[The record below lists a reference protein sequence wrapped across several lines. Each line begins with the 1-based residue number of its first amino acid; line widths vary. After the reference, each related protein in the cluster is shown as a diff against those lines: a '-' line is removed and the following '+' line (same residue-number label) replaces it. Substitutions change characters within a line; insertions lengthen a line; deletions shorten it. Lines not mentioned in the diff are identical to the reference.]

1 METSSLES
9 LNLVQLLEQ
18 ADGFLRKSKMHVE
31 NILGAGP
38 YLDELMRR
46 LNLSHDEAM
55 ALSCV
60 FNLNDLGDISAVHLS
75 RYFDCRPL
83 QVMQL
88 RGALNSLCE
97 KELLCSFKSRMDN
110 ATHYVVPE
118 KVISSIIQN
127 KMPDKKN
134 YKDLSAENWIKE
146 LDGLFAAVSD
156 HEIAQSRLNK
166 HIMELIECNP
176 QLQLVK
182 YVKQLQLDDEDQ
194 TVFLLATMC
203 MFVRDGDDGVMS
215 HDIEDFVDTDA
226 LNCIVRAI
234 RRGNYHLIK
243 KGILENGCL
252 GGHAEPSA
260 WKLTDTAKQEWL
272 YELELNL
279 GANINLG
286 LKLPDSIAEKQLYFN
301 PGVSKQVEQL
311 QSLLMPE
318 RLSKV
323 QERLTKHNMRK
334 GFACIFYCGPGTGKT
349 ETVYQ
354 LAKATGRA
362 IMQVD
367 IPNMRSKWVG
377 DTEKNIK
384 ATFDRYRDC
393 CKKMSVQPILLFN
406 EADAILGKRSANTD
420 NSVEKM
426 ENAMQNIILQEMETL
441 DGIMIATTNLT
452 GNLDSAFERRFLYKI
467 EFPKPTPQESRHIW
481 HAMLPELTDND
492 ALTLAKKYNFSGG
505 QIENIARKQL
515 INSILA
521 DIDGVDMSAIQEAC
535 DNELINKRQGK
546 TIGFC

>member
-9 LNLVQLLEQ
+9 LNLVQLLEK
-18 ADGFLRKSKMHVE
+18 ADSFLRKSRMQDDKVQ
-31 NILGAGP
+31 GAEP
-38 YLDELMRR
+38 YLQQLMQR

-60 FNLNDLGDISAVHLS
+60 FNLNDLGDISAVNLS

-88 RGALNSLCE
+88 RGALDSLCE
-97 KELLCSFKSRMDN
+97 KELLCSFKSRMEN
-110 ATHYVVPE
+110 ATHYIVSE

-127 KMPDKKN
+127 KMPEKNN
-134 YKDLSAENWIKE
+134 YKGLSAEDWIKE
-146 LDGLFAAVSD
+146 LDSLFSAASNN
-156 HEIAQSRLNK
+156 ELTQSRLAK
-166 HIMELIECNP
+166 HILELVELNP

-182 YVKQLQLDDEDQ
+182 YVKQLQLDED
-194 TVFLLATMC
+194 TVVFLLATMC
-203 MFVRDGDDGVMS
+203 MFVCDGDDGVMS
-215 HDIEDFVDTDA
+215 HDVEDFVDADV

-252 GGHAEPSA
+252 GGHADPSA
-260 WKLTDTAKQEWL
+260 WKLTDAAKQDWL
-272 YELELNL
+272 SELE
-279 GANINLG
+279 INFAADINVG
-286 LKLPDSIAEKQLYFN
+286 LKMPDSIAEKQLYFN
-301 PGVSKQVEQL
+301 PAVSKQVEQL
-311 QSLLMPE
+311 KSLLMPE

-323 QERLTKHNMRK
+323 QERLAKHNMRR
-334 GFACIFYCGPGTGKT
+334 GFACIFYGGPGTGKT
-349 ETVYQ
+349 ETAYQ
-354 LAKATGRA
+354 LARATGRA
-362 IMQVD
+362 VMQVD

-393 CKKMSVQPILLFN
+393 CKKMPVQPILLFN
-406 EADAILGKRSANTD
+406 EADAILGKRSADTEH
-420 NSVEKM
+420 SVEKM

-481 HAMLPELTDND
+481 HAMLPELADND
-492 ALTLAKKYNFSGG
+492 ALSLAQKYNFSGG
-505 QIENIARKQL
+505 QIENIARKQV
-515 INSILA
+515 IHNILD
-521 DIDGVDMSAIQEAC
+521 DIEGIDMSSIQEAC

-546 TIGFC
+546 AIGFC

>member
-9 LNLVQLLEQ
+9 LNLVQLLEK
-18 ADGFLRKSKMHVE
+18 ADSFLRKSKMQDDKVQ
-31 NILGAGP
+31 GAEP
-38 YLDELMRR
+38 YLQQLMQR

-60 FNLNDLGDISAVHLS
+60 FNLNDLGDISAVNLS

-88 RGALNSLCE
+88 RGALDSLCE
-97 KELLCSFKSRMDN
+97 KELLCSFKSRMEN
-110 ATHYVVPE
+110 ATHYIVSE

-127 KMPDKKN
+127 KMPEKKN
-134 YKDLSAENWIKE
+134 YKGLSAEDWIKE
-146 LDGLFAAVSD
+146 LDSLFSAASNN
-156 HEIAQSRLNK
+156 ELTQSRLAK
-166 HIMELIECNP
+166 HILELVELNP

-182 YVKQLQLDDEDQ
+182 YVKQLQLDED
-194 TVFLLATMC
+194 TVVFLLATMC
-203 MFVRDGDDGVMS
+203 MFVCDGDDGVMS
-215 HDIEDFVDTDA
+215 HDVEDFVDADV

-252 GGHAEPSA
+252 GGHADPSA
-260 WKLTDTAKQEWL
+260 WKLTDAAKQDWL
-272 YELELNL
+272 SELE
-279 GANINLG
+279 INFAADINVG
-286 LKLPDSIAEKQLYFN
+286 LKMPDSIAEKQLYFN
-301 PGVSKQVEQL
+301 PAVSKQVEQL
-311 QSLLMPE
+311 KSLLMPE

-323 QERLTKHNMRK
+323 QERLAKHNMRR
-334 GFACIFYCGPGTGKT
+334 GFACIFYGGPGTGKT
-349 ETVYQ
+349 ETAYQ
-354 LAKATGRA
+354 LARATGRA
-362 IMQVD
+362 VMQVD

-393 CKKMSVQPILLFN
+393 CKKMPVQPILLFN
-406 EADAILGKRSANTD
+406 EADAILGKRSADTEH
-420 NSVEKM
+420 SVEKM

-481 HAMLPELTDND
+481 HAMLPELADND
-492 ALTLAKKYNFSGG
+492 ALSLAQKYNFSGG
-505 QIENIARKQL
+505 QIENIARKQV
-515 INSILA
+515 IHNILD
-521 DIDGVDMSAIQEAC
+521 DIEGIDMSSIQEAC

-546 TIGFC
+546 AIGFC

>member
-1 METSSLES
+1 METSSSES
-9 LNLVQLLEQ
+9 LNLVQLLEK
-18 ADGFLRKSKMHVE
+18 ADSFLRKSKMQAE
-31 NILGAGP
+31 KMLWAEP
-38 YLDELMRR
+38 FLEQLMQRMSI
-46 LNLSHDEAM
+46 SHEEAI
-55 ALSCV
+55 ALCCA
-60 FNLNDLGDISAVHLS
+60 FNLNDFSDISPAQLC

-83 QVMQL
+83 QVMEL
-88 RGALNSLCE
+88 RTALNNLCE
-97 KELLCSFKSRMDN
+97 KELLCSFKSRMERT
-110 ATHYVVPE
+110 THYVIPE
-118 KVISSIIQN
+118 RVVEAVMQN
-127 KMPDKKN
+127 KMPEKKN
-134 YKDLSAENWIKE
+134 YAGLSAEDWIKE
-146 LDGLFAAVSD
+146 LEGLFTAVSD
-156 HEIAQSRLNK
+156 REMAQSRLK
-166 HIMELIECNP
+166 KSIMELIECNP

-182 YVKQLQLDDEDQ
+182 YVKQLQLDEDQ

-203 MFVRDGDDGVMS
+203 MFVCEGDDGVMS
-215 HDIEDFVDTDA
+215 HDIEDFVDTDV

-243 KGILENGCL
+243 KGILENSCL
-252 GGHAEPSA
+252 DGHVDPSS
-260 WKLTDTAKQEWL
+260 WKLTDTAKQDWL
-272 YELELNL
+272 CELELNF
-279 GANINLG
+279 ASDVKVG

-301 PGVSKQVEQL
+301 LAVTKQVEQL
-311 QSLLMPE
+311 KSLLMPE

-334 GFACIFYCGPGTGKT
+334 GFACIFYGGPGTGKT

-384 ATFDRYRDC
+384 ATFDRYRDY
-393 CKKMSVQPILLFN
+393 CKKMPVQPILLFN
-406 EADAILGKRSANTD
+406 EADAILGKRSTDTD

-515 INSILA
+515 IHSILD
-521 DIDGVDMSAIQEAC
+521 DIDGVDLSAIQEAC

-546 TIGFC
+546 AIGFC

>member
-9 LNLVQLLEQ
+9 LNLVQLLEK
-18 ADGFLRKSKMHVE
+18 ADSFLRKSKMQDDKVQ
-31 NILGAGP
+31 GAEP
-38 YLDELMRR
+38 YLQQLMQR

-60 FNLNDLGDISAVHLS
+60 FNLNDLGDISAVNLS

-88 RGALNSLCE
+88 RGALDSLCE
-97 KELLCSFKSRMDN
+97 KELLCSFKSRMEN
-110 ATHYVVPE
+110 ATHYIVSE

-127 KMPDKKN
+127 KMPEKKN
-134 YKDLSAENWIKE
+134 YKGLSAEDWIKE
-146 LDGLFAAVSD
+146 LDSLFSAASNN
-156 HEIAQSRLNK
+156 ELTQSRLAK
-166 HIMELIECNP
+166 HILELVELNP

-182 YVKQLQLDDEDQ
+182 YVKQLQLDED
-194 TVFLLATMC
+194 TVVFLLATMC
-203 MFVRDGDDGVMS
+203 MFVCDGDDGVMS
-215 HDIEDFVDTDA
+215 HDVEDFVDADV

-252 GGHAEPSA
+252 GGHADPSA
-260 WKLTDTAKQEWL
+260 WKLTDAAKQDWL
-272 YELELNL
+272 SELE
-279 GANINLG
+279 INFAADINVG
-286 LKLPDSIAEKQLYFN
+286 LKMPDSIAEKQLYFN
-301 PGVSKQVEQL
+301 PVVTKQVEQL
-311 QSLLMPE
+311 KSLLMPE

-323 QERLTKHNMRK
+323 QERLAKHNMRR
-334 GFACIFYCGPGTGKT
+334 GFACIFYGGPGTGKT
-349 ETVYQ
+349 ETAYQ
-354 LAKATGRA
+354 LARATGRA
-362 IMQVD
+362 VMQVD

-393 CKKMSVQPILLFN
+393 CKKMPVQPILLFN
-406 EADAILGKRSANTD
+406 EADAILGKRSADTEH
-420 NSVEKM
+420 SVEKM

-481 HAMLPELTDND
+481 HAMLPELADND
-492 ALTLAKKYNFSGG
+492 ALSLAQKYNFSGG
-505 QIENIARKQL
+505 QIENIARKQV
-515 INSILA
+515 IHNILD
-521 DIDGVDMSAIQEAC
+521 DIEGIDMSSIQEAC

-546 TIGFC
+546 AIGFC

>member
-9 LNLVQLLEQ
+9 LNLVQLLEK
-18 ADGFLRKSKMHVE
+18 ADSFLRKSKMQDDKVQ
-31 NILGAGP
+31 GAEP
-38 YLDELMRR
+38 YLQQLMQR

-60 FNLNDLGDISAVHLS
+60 FNLNDLGDISAVNLS

-88 RGALNSLCE
+88 RGALDSLCE
-97 KELLCSFKSRMDN
+97 KELLCSFKSRMEN
-110 ATHYVVPE
+110 ATHYIVSE

-127 KMPDKKN
+127 KMPEKNN
-134 YKDLSAENWIKE
+134 YKGLSAEDWIKE
-146 LDGLFAAVSD
+146 LDSLFSAASNN
-156 HEIAQSRLNK
+156 ELTQSRLAK
-166 HIMELIECNP
+166 HILELVELNP

-182 YVKQLQLDDEDQ
+182 YVKQLQLDED
-194 TVFLLATMC
+194 TVVFLLATMC
-203 MFVRDGDDGVMS
+203 MFVCDGDDGVMS
-215 HDIEDFVDTDA
+215 HDVEDFVDADV

-252 GGHAEPSA
+252 GGHADPSA
-260 WKLTDTAKQEWL
+260 WKLTDAAKQDWL
-272 YELELNL
+272 SELE
-279 GANINLG
+279 INFAADINVG
-286 LKLPDSIAEKQLYFN
+286 LKMPDSIAEKQLYFN
-301 PGVSKQVEQL
+301 PAVSKQVEQL
-311 QSLLMPE
+311 KSLLMPE

-323 QERLTKHNMRK
+323 QERLAKHNMRR
-334 GFACIFYCGPGTGKT
+334 GFACIFYGGPGTGKT
-349 ETVYQ
+349 ETAYQ
-354 LAKATGRA
+354 LARATGRA
-362 IMQVD
+362 VMQVD

-393 CKKMSVQPILLFN
+393 CKKMPVQPILLFN
-406 EADAILGKRSANTD
+406 EADAILGKRSADTEH
-420 NSVEKM
+420 SVEKM

-481 HAMLPELTDND
+481 HAMLPELADND
-492 ALTLAKKYNFSGG
+492 ALSLAQKYNFSGG
-505 QIENIARKQL
+505 QIENIARKQV
-515 INSILA
+515 IHNILD
-521 DIDGVDMSAIQEAC
+521 DIEGIDMSSIQEAC

-546 TIGFC
+546 AIGFC